1 MRVQCAVNNQVAE
14 MLQEGFLLLFCLFD
28 QHGDADDDVRL
39 HDGLMLIVESENVG
53 RIVLVTVAAV
63 QFVAF
68 LFINKADRNGSPGGS
83 AGRPDPG
90 GHDVFARK
98 LREQFVL

>member
-1 MRVQCAVNNQVAE
+1 

-68 LFINKADRNGSPGGS
+68 LFINKADRNVHRALG
-83 AGRPDPG
+83 GRPDPG